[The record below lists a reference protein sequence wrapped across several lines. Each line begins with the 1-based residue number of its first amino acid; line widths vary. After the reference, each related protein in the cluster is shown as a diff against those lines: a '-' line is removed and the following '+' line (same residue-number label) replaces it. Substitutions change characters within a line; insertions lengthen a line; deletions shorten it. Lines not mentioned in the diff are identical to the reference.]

1 MGASTA
7 GLTVLLTNLC
17 MDWPSGTVVYT
28 RDLAL
33 ELQRLGHRP
42 IVYTWLKGRAAR
54 ELEAAGVQVVSDL
67 WRIHAR
73 PDVIHGH
80 HRPLVRGALLRFPGV
95 PAVVFCHNPTDPW
108 DAPAPDPQIRRYFG
122 VSELCVKRLL
132 SLGAPARATES
143 RTNFVDLR
151 RFTPRPPLP
160 PRPARALVFSNYAT
174 SETHLPAVHE
184 AAARV
189 GIPLDVIG
197 RGVGQASDH
206 PEQLLADY
214 DLVFAVGK
222 SALEAMA
229 VGAAVVLCDR
239 AGLGP
244 MVTTAEFAGLRARN
258 FGLAAL
264 IYRVTPN
271 GIERAMNAYDPA
283 EAARVSDLVRML
295 CGLELAVADLVAV
308 YEQVIAEAGASSSTG
323 PYSGLARR
331 SGGHRLAVIR
341 YRAAKAPTVAFYRV
355 FGFGPRR
362 VPAPM
367 RPAYRLVRA
376 AMRRMLGVR

>member
-95 PAVVFCHNPTDPW
+95 PAAGFCHNARAAW
-108 DAPAPDPQIRRYFG
+108 DAH
-122 VSELCVKRLL
+122 
-132 SLGAPARATES
+132 
-143 RTNFVDLR
+143 
-151 RFTPRPPLP
+151 RP
-160 PRPARALVFSNYAT
+160 
-174 SETHLPAVHE
+174 
-184 AAARV
+184 
-189 GIPLDVIG
+189 GW
-197 RGVGQASDH
+197 
-206 PEQLLADY
+206 
-214 DLVFAVGK
+214 
-222 SALEAMA
+222 
-229 VGAAVVLCDR
+229 
-239 AGLGP
+239 
-244 MVTTAEFAGLRARN
+244 RARN
-258 FGLAAL
+258 VGLAAL

-271 GIERAMNAYDPA
+271 GIERALSACDPA

-367 RPAYRLVRA
+367 KPAYWLGRA
-376 AMRRMLGVR
+376 GQRR